1 MTRVTRRRLFPLALL
16 PVFVRPARAADLQ
29 ETIAGIE
36 ADGGGRLGVALLDP
50 ASGDKTGS
58 GEHGSSNDV
67 AVIWPAGRGP
77 VIVTSYLTETKA
89 SDDRRNAA
97 HAAVGRAVA
106 AALGA

>member
-1 MTRVTRRRLFPLALL
+1 
-16 PVFVRPARAADLQ
+16 
-29 ETIAGIE
+29 
-36 ADGGGRLGVALLDP
+36 
-50 ASGDKTGS
+50 
-58 GEHGSSNDV
+58 
-67 AVIWPAGRGP
+67 GP